1 MSLRESRA
9 RLPELVRNRFISRHR
24 RSVSGHSG
32 RLLLIDVAGPAT
44 GVVDQEADPRS
55 LHDRAELLRRLVLA
69 LMFPGVDGVIGA
81 ADVLED
87 LLLLEVLDDR
97 LAVGAITPAGGAS
110 QDDVL
115 STSLVGYD
123 AETIGVSRLD
133 GGRVGMRIDPSDPA
147 SVARLEECARVV
159 TDLASRSVMVVLEP
173 SWSGAAGKGTRSG
186 SAVASQVRAVG
197 VASAIGAR
205 SSYSWLTL
213 PASAGFAELSA
224 ATTLP
229 ILVGAGQSMNDGA
242 VELWENNLANPGVR
256 GMVVPSTLLFAP
268 GEDPSG
274 MLEIAARLVHGS
286 SVAPK

>member
-1 MSLRESRA
+1 
-9 RLPELVRNRFISRHR
+9 
-24 RSVSGHSG
+24 
-32 RLLLIDVAGPAT
+32 
-44 GVVDQEADPRS
+44 
-55 LHDRAELLRRLVLA
+55 
-69 LMFPGVDGVIGA
+69 MFPGVDGVIGA

-97 LAVGAITPAGGAS
+97 LAVGAITPAGGAL

-133 GGRVGMRIDPSDPA
+133 GRVGMRIDPSDPA

-159 TDLASRSVMVVLEP
+159 TDLGGRSVMVLLEP
-173 SWSGAAGKGTRSG
+173 SWSGSWPVKGTRSG
-186 SAVASQVRAVG
+186 SSVDSQVRAVG

-286 SVAPK
+286 SVAPKWSSGPDEGEGKDGMS